1 MQQNVNNMV
10 VVMYV
15 VIQCSSE
22 STRVFTHLCVL
33 TIKHGRICASN
44 PHMRL
49 KMVASAKTVAYRTN
63 IRPYMGLKHLH
74 MRKGRICDIYS
85 IAYVANKRSHMQTF
99 SNTMWIFF
107 SQILFLRICERNRKC
122 GRKSRI
128 FPHMLTFRAHICAAY
143 KTPQMSHYADYSHKY
158 VPILNNRK
166 IHNPQSLDEDEVKKF
181 AK

>member
-1 MQQNVNNMV
+1 
-10 VVMYV
+10 
-15 VIQCSSE
+15 
-22 STRVFTHLCVL
+22 
-33 TIKHGRICASN
+33 
-44 PHMRL
+44 MRL

-85 IAYVANKRSHMQTF
+85 IAYVANNRSHMQTF

-107 SQILFLRICERNRKC
+107 FPDTISSHMRTQPKVRNIC
-122 GRKSRI
+122 GRKSRT

-166 IHNPQSLDEDEVKKF
+166 IHNPQSLDEDEIKKF

>member
-1 MQQNVNNMV
+1 MRHIFN
-10 VVMYV
+10 
-15 VIQCSSE
+15 
-22 STRVFTHLCVL
+22 
-33 TIKHGRICASN
+33 RICCQQ
-44 PHMRL
+44 
-49 KMVASAKTVAYRTN
+49 TVAYAN
-63 IRPYMGLKHLH
+63 IFEYDVDFFFADTISSH
-74 MRKGRICDIYS
+74 MRTQPKVRII
-85 IAYVANKRSHMQTF
+85 
-99 SNTMWIFF
+99 
-107 SQILFLRICERNRKC
+107 C